1 MRNNNVQL
9 SLLDTYTDVADSME
23 ANKPKLIRLLEEH
36 LDIEALIP
44 ISFYSAYDRHMG
56 RKRINPLESFI
67 RAFIIKQ
74 MLGMTENKQLLTLL
88 TFSKELRDYCG
99 FIKLPDEPQLS
110 RFKSEFCVH
119 IERMFRS
126 LVEIT
131 EPICREIDAKKA
143 DYLIFD
149 TTGIEPYVKE
159 NNPKFFNT
167 KLNSAKKFVKSLP
180 DFNPYKGVYSMLPDE
195 AYAAPAAKQQYI
207 NGHFC
212 YAFKA
217 GVVTNGLGII
227 RDIAFFDDDFKASH
241 PEVVSPKTDD
251 PEKDKEIGDNIA
263 LKPVLTDFYKA
274 HPTFH
279 YATFLGDSAFDSYD
293 TYSML
298 KNDFHFSR
306 VCIPLNSR
314 NSASGHGD
322 FNAFGNP
329 ICTIT
334 GEQFI
339 CLGKSG
345 GKKRSQR
352 MKWVCPKSEAV
363 GTTRR
368 CTCDSPCTDSN
379 YGKCVYTYPDKDFRM
394 CPGIARN
401 TEHWDNLYRHRTL
414 VERTINLFK
423 NAFGLERVK
432 TQNFK
437 SVKFD
442 LFLAGCTQL
451 IGVILAVAIHKSHLF
466 RSVRQIVDL
475 LNCA

>member
-1 MRNNNVQL
+1 MRNKNVQL
-9 SLLDTYTDVADSME
+9 SLFDTYTDVMDSME
-23 ANKPKLIRLLEEH
+23 ANKPKLIKVLEESV
-36 LDIEALIP
+36 DIEALIP
-44 ISFYSAYDRHMG
+44 VSFYSAYNQHMG

-67 RAFIIKQ
+67 RAFIIQK

-110 RFKSEFCVH
+110 RFKSAFCVH

-131 EPICREIDAKKA
+131 EPICRKIDAQKA

-159 NNPKFFNT
+159 NNPKFFT
-167 KLNSAKKFVKSLP
+167 EKLNSAKKLAKSSP
-180 DFNPYKGVYSMLPDE
+180 DFNPYKGVYSMLPDQ
-195 AYAAPAAKQQYI
+195 AQTAPSARQQYI

-217 GVVTNGLGII
+217 GVVTNGLGIV
-227 RDIAFFDDDFKASH
+227 RDIAVFDDDFRAAH
-241 PEVVSPKTDD
+241 PEVVSPRTDD

-274 HPTFH
+274 HPSFQ
-279 YATFLGDSAFDSYD
+279 YGTFLGDSAFDSYD
-293 TYSML
+293 TYAML

-306 VCIPLNSR
+306 ACIPLNSR
-314 NSASGHGD
+314 NSGSSHGD
-322 FNAFGNP
+322 FNSFGNP
-329 ICTIT
+329 VCPVT
-334 GEQFI
+334 GEQFT

-345 GKKRSQR
+345 GKNRSQR
-352 MKWVCPKSEAV
+352 MKWVCPKSEAA

-368 CTCDSPCTDSN
+368 CTCDSPCTDSS
-379 YGKCVYTYPDKDFRM
+379 YGKCVYTYPDKNFRM

-423 NAFGLERVK
+423 DAFGLNRVK
-432 TQNFK
+432 TQNPN

-442 LFLAGCTQL
+442 LYLAGCTQL
-451 IGVILAVAIHKSHLF
+451 IGVILAAAIHESKF
-466 RSVRQIVDL
+466 VRSVRQIVAL